1 MMARDV
7 GTTPGP
13 PKLFKRP
20 WQCKPT
26 PYRRKEEEEKKKKR
40 IGESVFCY
48 EATKAP
54 GSDLVKNHDQI
65 PLGLTEKTFLR
76 DNYFCEESKVD
87 DFLSEA

>member
-1 MMARDV
+1 MQ
-7 GTTPGP
+7 TYTLPQ
-13 PKLFKRP
+13 KRG
-20 WQCKPT
+20 
-26 PYRRKEEEEKKKKR
+26 RREEEEENR
-40 IGESVFCY
+40 RVGFCY